1 MAIKPIDLQSNISQI
16 IEVGRNEQ
24 ARSDAVVGQQH
35 MLEKESGEKSRLVNT
50 TLDETK
56 KSGSAVIQDKQKKEK
71 KEEKRQEH
79 EKESPAGEG
88 ALSTKKERRADDRMG
103 NIIDVLK

>member
-35 MLEKESGEKSRLVNT
+35 VLEKESGEKSRLVNT
-50 TLDETK
+50 SLDETK
-56 KSGSAVIQDKQKKEK
+56 KSGNAVIQDQQKKEK
-71 KEEKRQEH
+71 KEEKRH
-79 EKESPAGEG
+79 EREKDSNAGEG
-88 ALSTKKERRADDRMG
+88 QISTKKDRRADDRMG

>member
-24 ARSDAVVGQQH
+24 ARSEAIVGQQH
-35 MLEKESGEKSRLVNT
+35 VLEKESGEKSRLVNT

-56 KSGSAVIQDKQKKEK
+56 KGGSAVIQDQQK
-71 KEEKRQEH
+71 KEEKKHER
-79 EKESPAGEG
+79 EKESHAGEG
-88 ALSTKKERRADDRMG
+88 NISTKKERRVDDRMG

>member
-24 ARSDAVVGQQH
+24 ARSEAIVGQQH
-35 MLEKESGEKSRLVNT
+35 VLEKESGEKSRLANT

-56 KSGSAVIQDKQKKEK
+56 KGGSAVIQDQQKQKKEEK
-71 KEEKRQEH
+71 KHEH
-79 EKESPAGEG
+79 EKESQAGEG
-88 ALSTKKERRADDRMG
+88 GISTKKERRGDDRMG
-103 NIIDVLK
+103 NFIDVLK